1 VVAGGLPVIYL
12 HGLARGR
19 QALSPALTGA
29 FEEGAVIAVDLPG
42 FDGKP
47 GFVAPT
53 EYLDWLTILWDR
65 IDATGA
71 LPCPV
76 IGASLGGMLAA
87 ELAVLRPE
95 AVTALV
101 LLAPLGMWDDAY
113 PVTDVFALVDHDRL
127 PVMFHR
133 AVPDTFLPVEADRD
147 SMDATIARY
156 LPQVAAASLMW
167 PLPDHGLAKRIHRL
181 AAPTLLLWG
190 AEDRV
195 APVGLAQR
203 WPAAHRAVIPA
214 AGHLMEWDAPDAVG
228 HAVRDFLADVS

>member
-1 VVAGGLPVIYL
+1 MAGRLPVIYL
-12 HGLARGR
+12 HGLAR
-19 QALSPALTGA
+19 ATPMLSPALAGAFDTGA
-29 FEEGAVIAVDLPG
+29 VTVVDLPG
-42 FDGKP
+42 FDGKS

-76 IGASLGGMLAA
+76 IGSSLGGMLAA

-95 AVTALV
+95 AVTSLV
-101 LLAPLGMWDDAY
+101 LLSPLGMWDDAH
-113 PVTDVFALVDHDRL
+113 PVTDVFALVERDRL
-127 PVMFHR
+127 PVMFHGP
-133 AVPDTFLPVEADRD
+133 VPDAFMPSPAEHD
-147 SMDATIARY
+147 SMDARIARY

-181 AAPTLLLWG
+181 TAPTLLLWG

-195 APVGLAQR
+195 APVGLSER
-203 WPAAHRAVIPA
+203 WPADHRAVIPR
-214 AGHLMEWDAPDAVG
+214 AGHLMEWDAPVEVG
-228 HAVRDFLADVS
+228 RQIRQFLGHGT

>member
-1 VVAGGLPVIYL
+1 VVAGGVPVIYL
-12 HGLARGR
+12 HGIARAS
-19 QALSPALTGA
+19 QALSPALTSA
-29 FEEGAVIAVDLPG
+29 FEPGQVTAIDLPG

-47 GFVAPT
+47 GFVAPA

-113 PVTDVFALVDHDRL
+113 PVTDVFAVVERDRL
-127 PVMFHR
+127 AVMFHGP
-133 AVPDTFLPVEADRD
+133 VPDAFLPVEADRD
-147 SMDATIARY
+147 SMDAKIARY

-181 AAPTLLLWG
+181 AAPTLLMWG

-195 APVGLAQR
+195 APLGLADR
-203 WPAAHRAVIPA
+203 WPAGHRSVIPA

-228 HAVRDFLADVS
+228 RTIRDFLTDVS

>member
-1 VVAGGLPVIYL
+1 VVAGRLPVIYL
-12 HGLARGR
+12 HGLAVGR
-19 QALSPALTGA
+19 EPLSPALTGA
-29 FEEGAVIAVDLPG
+29 FGPEAVTAVELPG
-42 FDGKP
+42 FDGKA
-47 GFVAPT
+47 GFVAPA
-53 EYLDWLTILWDR
+53 EYLDWLTIVWDR

-101 LLAPLGMWDDAY
+101 LLAPLGMWDDTH
-113 PVTDVFALVDHDRL
+113 PVTDVFAVVERDRL
-127 PVMFHR
+127 PVMFHGP
-133 AVPDTFLPVEADRD
+133 VPDAFLPAEADRD
-147 SMDATIARY
+147 SMDAKIARY

-195 APVGLAQR
+195 APPGLAAR
-203 WPAAHRAVIPA
+203 WPATHRSVIPG
-214 AGHLMEWDAPDAVG
+214 AGHLMEWDAPGAVG
-228 HAVRDFLADVS
+228 RTIREFLAAVP